1 MFFTNGKYPEFESHM
16 RNTLGDYYVAAQ
28 TILSGVSELPLP

>member
-1 MFFTNGKYPEFESHM
+1 MFFTNGKYPEFKNHM

-28 TILSGVSELPLP
+28 AILSGVSELPLP